1 MKCFSIDLDGTLLN
15 STREISE
22 ENFATLKYLHEQG
35 HYVIINSGRAVED
48 VLKFEEIRKLNL
60 PIISINGTVIYSE
73 NRDILFEA
81 SIPISTYKILFSL
94 LSELGLGIMVYTNQG
109 GFPFRN
115 PDIQGKAGKKS
126 SPCSQIIIM
135 IKFLKR
141 QFENL

>member
-22 ENFATLKYLHEQG
+22 ENVATLKYLHEQG
-35 HYVIINSGRAVED
+35 HYVIINSGRAIED

-81 SIPISTYKILFSL
+81 SIPISTYKN
-94 LSELGLGIMVYTNQG
+94 Y
-109 GFPFRN
+109 FR
-115 PDIQGKAGKKS
+115 
-126 SPCSQIIIM
+126 
-135 IKFLKR
+135 F
-141 QFENL
+141 